1 MVDFATL
8 VLAADSRGLVTGEQ
22 ALNSLASTAE
32 RTENRTG
39 KALTVVGKATEQV
52 GKQSVFAGQQ
62 SRMLAMQLSQVAQQA
77 SATGNWVQALAIQ
90 LPDMALGFGT
100 IGIAAGV
107 AAGAILPVIANMMS
121 AGEEAEDL
129 ADAVSG
135 LKDATEAYESATQNA
150 SMSAGDLIDK
160 FGQQAVAA
168 QEVYDV
174 LRRLA
179 ELNFYEALRKQ
190 QEAVSESLGELTHSL
205 DAIQGA
211 LEFPDTMANQK
222 LDEIRV
228 QTENLAVTF
237 GLTVGQ
243 ANEIRDALDELGA
256 ANGPAEAADAA
267 LKLSDAIDKAAEH
280 GAKIP
285 PEMREAQKAALEAA
299 EQSLRFS
306 NLIGGA
312 IPVANS
318 LAVAM
323 GGVANEAQ
331 RAAQFAAALTGRY
344 PSRGTYAGV
353 DRSADGAIQG
363 ESIAL
368 PSTGPVPAGRGRPE
382 LGGFP
387 WEKFGGGGGGR
398 GRRGGGGGGKS
409 QAELYEDLIKDAER
423 RIASLTA
430 EREAVGLSEQAAEK
444 LRSETEML
452 NDAQQKGIK
461 LTDDQKANISSLAE
475 QMGTLEEETRRAEE
489 QMDFFNDISDDLK
502 DGLLDAILA
511 GEDLDDVFKDL
522 AKTIAKAALEAA
534 LFGTGPMAGGGGSGG
549 GWLGGLFKLF
559 SFEGGG
565 NTGSGSRSGG
575 MDGKGGYLAMV
586 HPQETIID
594 HANGNSAAGGGVT
607 KVEVVSRFDANGNF
621 ESNVERISSRVSS
634 AHTSSAMAQID
645 KALPGKIA
653 DAVERTG

>member
-1 MVDFATL
+1 MADFATL
-8 VLAADSRGLVTGEQ
+8 VLSADSRGLVAGEQ
-22 ALNSLASTAE
+22 ALNNLASTAE

-52 GKQSVFAGQQ
+52 GKQSILASQQ
-62 SRMLAMQLSQVAQQA
+62 SRMFAMQLSQVAQQA

-107 AAGAILPVIANMMS
+107 VAGAILPVIANMMS
-121 AGEEAEDL
+121 AGEEAADL
-129 ADAVSG
+129 ADAVSA
-135 LKDATEAYESATQNA
+135 LKDATEAYESATENA
-150 SMSAGDLIDK
+150 TMSASDLIDK

-205 DAIQGA
+205 EAIQGA
-211 LEFPDTMANQK
+211 LAFPDTMANQK

-243 ANEIRDALDELGA
+243 ANDIRDALNELGA
-256 ANGPAEAADAA
+256 ANGPAEAAQAA
-267 LKLSDAIDKAAEH
+267 MKLSDAIDDAAEH

-285 PEMREAQKAALEAA
+285 PEMRDAQKAALEAA
-299 EQSLRFS
+299 EQALRFS
-306 NLIGGA
+306 NLVGGA

-318 LAVAM
+318 LAGAM
-323 GGVANEAQ
+323 AGVADQAA
-331 RAAQFAAALTGRY
+331 RAAQFAAALTARY
-344 PSRGTYAGV
+344 PSQGSYAGV
-353 DRSADGAIQG
+353 ERSADGAIQG
-363 ESIAL
+363 QEFGL
-368 PSTGPVPAGRGRPE
+368 PDAGPVPVGRGTPE

-387 WEKFGGGGGGR
+387 WEKFGGGGKRG
-398 GRRGGGGGGKS
+398 GRRGGGGGKG
-409 QAELYEDLIKDAER
+409 QAELYDDLIKDAER

-452 NDAQQKGIK
+452 NDAQQRGIK
-461 LTDDQKANISSLAE
+461 LTDEQKTNISGLAE
-475 QMGTLEEETRRAEE
+475 QMASLDAETKAAQE

-502 DGLLDAILA
+502 DGILDAIVE
-511 GEDLDDVFKDL
+511 GKNLDDVFQDL

-534 LFGTGPMAGGGGSGG
+534 LFGSGPLAGAGGGGGG
-549 GWLGGLFKLF
+549 FGGILGGLFGKLF

-565 NTGSGSRSGG
+565 YTGSGSRSGG
-575 MDGKGGYLAMV
+575 LDGKGGYMALV
-586 HPQETIID
+586 HPDETVID
-594 HANGNSAAGGGVT
+594 HTKGERAG
-607 KVEVVSRFDANGNF
+607 
-621 ESNVERISSRVSS
+621 I
-634 AHTSSAMAQID
+634 
-645 KALPGKIA
+645 KAS
-653 DAVERTG
+653 T

>member
-1 MVDFATL
+1 MADFATL
-8 VLAADSRGLVTGEQ
+8 VLAADSRGLVAGEQ

-52 GKQSVFAGQQ
+52 GKQSNLASQQ
-62 SRMLAMQLSQVAQQA
+62 SRMFAMQLSQVAQQA

-121 AGEEAEDL
+121 AGDEAADL
-129 ADAVSG
+129 ADAVSA
-135 LKDATEAYESATQNA
+135 LKDATEAYESATENA

-205 DAIQGA
+205 EAIQGA

-243 ANEIRDALDELGA
+243 ANDIRDALNELGA
-256 ANGPAEAADAA
+256 ANGPAEAAQAA
-267 LKLSDAIDKAAEH
+267 MKLSDAIDDAAEH

-299 EQSLRFS
+299 EQALRFS
-306 NLIGGA
+306 NLVGGA

-323 GGVANEAQ
+323 GGVADEAQ

-344 PSRGTYAGV
+344 PSKGTYAGV

-363 ESIAL
+363 EEFSL
-368 PSTGPVPAGRGRPE
+368 PENGPVITWRGSPE

-387 WEKFGGGGGGR
+387 WEKFGGGGR
-398 GRRGGGGGGKS
+398 ARRGGGGGKS
-409 QAELYEDLIKDAER
+409 QAELYDDLIKDAER

-452 NDAQQKGIK
+452 NDAQQRGIK
-461 LTDDQKANISSLAE
+461 LTDEQKTNISGLAE
-475 QMGTLEEETRRAEE
+475 QMATPDAETKAAQE

-502 DGLLDAILA
+502 DGILDAIVE
-511 GEDLDDVFKDL
+511 GKNLDDVFQGL

-534 LFGTGPMAGGGGSGG
+534 LFGSGPLSAGGSNGG
-549 GWLGGLFKLF
+549 GFGGLIGGLFGKLF

-565 NTGSGSRSGG
+565 YTGSGSRSGG
-575 MDGKGGYLAMV
+575 LDGKGGYMALV
-586 HPQETIID
+586 HPNETVID
-594 HANGNSAAGGGVT
+594 HTKGAANSNAPSKLDINVNVSGARGNREVQEMVAAGVKQGIG
-607 KVEVVSRFDANGNF
+607 EYDRNF
-621 ESNVERISSRVSS
+621 EGRLSQAMERS
-634 AHTSSAMAQID
+634 
-645 KALPGKIA
+645 G
-653 DAVERTG
+653 